1 MKKQAQYSLFLY
13 IIISLISSLFLSC
26 QKQTQD
32 AKEELINK
40 IDTLLTDENI
50 NYLINTQDFM
60 EYFILMKKQNA
71 MYVDSL
77 ANPSE
82 FERASS
88 RKTMLLR
95 FGVLC
100 SDIAYARIIGKKTQL
115 PEYDK
120 LFQKYVNDLNISSFF
135 RLEYESYFKA
145 ILNQEISDSLFVELV
160 KKFRDDRKQIIDKAK
175 MIDLDFLV
183 YYTLGAA
190 LEQSYLTVKSIL
202 ADNSNKYLAEINKHN
217 KLCDKTN
224 TFSSWKFIKI
234 TNEFVTDN
242 PHFIEFK
249 NEINKS
255 KSIYNIF
262 LDRIENGK
270 DFTLQDIQ
278 DLDKLIVLYRNE
290 ILN

>member
-1 MKKQAQYSLFLY
+1 MSCEKQ
-13 IIISLISSLFLSC
+13 
-26 QKQTQD
+26 KPD

-40 IDTLLTDENI
+40 IDTLLTDENL

-60 EYFILMKKQNA
+60 EYFTLMKKQKA
-71 MYVDSL
+71 IYIDSL
-77 ANPSE
+77 AKPSQ

-100 SDIAYARIIGKKTQL
+100 SDIAYLRIIGKKAQL

-120 LFQKYVNDLNISSFF
+120 LFQKYINDLNISSFF
-135 RLEYESYFKA
+135 RLEYENYFNSL
-145 ILNQEISDSLFVELV
+145 LNQEVSDSLFVELV
-160 KKFRDDRKQIIDKAK
+160 KKFRDDRKQMIDKAK

-202 ADNSNKYLAEINKHN
+202 SDNSNKYLAEINHN
-217 KLCDKTN
+217 KLLDKTN
-224 TFSSWKFIKI
+224 TFSSWKFLKI

-242 PHFIEFK
+242 PNFIEFK
-249 NEINKS
+249 NEINKA
-255 KSIYNIF
+255 KSIYEII

-270 DFTLQDIQ
+270 DFTMQDIQ
-278 DLDKLIVLYRNE
+278 DLEKHISLRRNE

>member
-1 MKKQAQYSLFLY
+1 MKKQLRNQIILFLT
-13 IIISLISSLFLSC
+13 IIFINSFFLSC
-26 QKQTQD
+26 EKQKPD

-40 IDTLLTDENI
+40 IDTLLTDENL

-60 EYFILMKKQNA
+60 EYFTLMKKQKA
-71 MYVDSL
+71 IYIDSL
-77 ANPSE
+77 AKPSQ

-100 SDIAYARIIGKKTQL
+100 SDIAYLRIIGKKAQL

-120 LFQKYVNDLNISSFF
+120 LFQKYINDLNISSFF
-135 RLEYESYFKA
+135 RLEYENYFNSL
-145 ILNQEISDSLFVELV
+145 LNQEVSDSLFVELV
-160 KKFRDDRKQIIDKAK
+160 KKFRDDRKQMIDKAK

-202 ADNSNKYLAEINKHN
+202 SDNSNKYLAEINKHN
-217 KLCDKTN
+217 KLFDKTN
-224 TFSSWKFIKI
+224 TFSSWKFLKI

-242 PHFIEFK
+242 PNFIEFK
-249 NEINKS
+249 NEINKA
-255 KSIYNIF
+255 KSIYEII

-270 DFTLQDIQ
+270 DFTMQDIQ
-278 DLDKLIVLYRNE
+278 DLEKHISLRRNE